1 MSFPSRVMEEIEFAD
16 MWSRQRNVV
25 ATQLSD
31 GRAHCAAM
39 FNWQWENSMQ
49 QNMQF

>member
-1 MSFPSRVMEEIEFAD
+1 MSFPFRVMAEMEFAD

-31 GRAHCAAM
+31 DRAHCAAM
-39 FNWQWENSMQ
+39 FNWQRGNSMQ